1 MPLGSNL
8 RGEAKKFQKIR
19 LKNCEYL
26 FVWKRFDFF
35 VHCEPHK
42 LQLNLTTEPAS

>member
-8 RGEAKKFQKIR
+8 RGKAKNLKRI
-19 LKNCEYL
+19 KNCEYL
-26 FVWKRFDFF
+26 FVWKLFDFF
-35 VHCEPHK
+35 VHYEPHK